1 MQENLDRTAG
11 DRHMTYKAPR
21 GTRDVLPE
29 ESWKWQRV
37 ERVFRATADRFVY
50 REIRLPVFEET
61 ELFARG
67 IGDATDIVRKEM
79 YTFTDRKG
87 RSLTLRPEGTA
98 GVVRSFIEH
107 NMGRGSRLTK
117 LYYFCPMFRY
127 ERPQAGRYR
136 QFWQWGL
143 EAIGSMNPAVDAEII
158 HFSVNLF
165 ESLGLAG
172 VEARIN
178 SAGCPTCTPS
188 YNELLRNR
196 LAGSLDQFCAD
207 CQVRYERNPR
217 RMFDCKNKHCL
228 ELLKD
233 APSIL
238 ESLCDEC
245 TQHFASVQDLLS
257 RMSVRSVVDT
267 SMARGLDYYTKT
279 VFEVHYAGLGAQ
291 SALCGGG
298 RYDALVEELGG
309 AATPAC
315 GVSSGVERLLTALE
329 DTGVMAAREP
339 GPSVYVASLGSE
351 AALAA
356 ATVIAELRESVSV
369 ETDYQGRSLKAQ
381 MKEAGKLG
389 AGHVVIIG
397 EDEVARGVAVVKN
410 MTTGEQDEV
419 GVEKVAALLVER
431 LASAG
436 GGT

>member
-1 MQENLDRTAG
+1 
-11 DRHMTYKAPR
+11 MTYKAPR

-37 ERVFRATADRFVY
+37 ERVFRETADRFAY

-143 EAIGSMNPAVDAEII
+143 EAIGSMTPAVDAEII
-158 HFSVNLF
+158 HFSVSLF
-165 ESLGLAG
+165 EGLGLAG
-172 VEARIN
+172 AEARVS

-188 YNELLRNR
+188 YNELLRER
-196 LAGSLDQFCAD
+196 LAGSLDQFCDD
-207 CQVRYERNPR
+207 CKVRYERNPR
-217 RMFDCKNKHCL
+217 RMFDCKNEHCL
-228 ELLKD
+228 ELLAD

-238 ESLCDEC
+238 ESLCSEC
-245 TQHFASVQDLLS
+245 AEHFASVQDLLS
-257 RMSVRSVVDT
+257 RTSVRFVVDP

-315 GVSSGVERLLTALE
+315 GVSSGVERLLTALT
-329 DTGVMAAREP
+329 DTGVMAGSEP
-339 GPSVYVASLGSE
+339 GPAVYVASLGSD

-356 ATVIAELRESVSV
+356 ATVIAELRQSVSV
-369 ETDYQGRSLKAQ
+369 ETDYQERSLKAQ

-389 AGHVVIIG
+389 AGYVVIIG
-397 EDEVARGVAVVKN
+397 ENEVARGVVVVKN
-410 MTTGEQDEV
+410 MVTGEQDEV
-419 GVEKVAALLVER
+419 AADKVAALLAER

>member
-1 MQENLDRTAG
+1 
-11 DRHMTYKAPR
+11 MTYKAPR

-37 ERVFRATADRFVY
+37 ERVFRATADRFGY

-107 NMGRGSRLTK
+107 SMGRGSRLTK

-172 VEARIN
+172 AEARVS
-178 SAGCPTCTPS
+178 SAGCPKCTPA
-188 YNELLRNR
+188 YNELLRKR

-217 RMFDCKNKHCL
+217 RMFDCKNEHCL

-245 TQHFASVQDLLS
+245 TRHFASVQDLLS
-257 RMSVRSVVDT
+257 RTSVRFVVDT

-315 GVSSGVERLLTALE
+315 GVSSGVERLLTALT
-329 DTGVMAAREP
+329 DTGVMAGKEP
-339 GPSVYVASLGSE
+339 GPSVYVVSLGSD

-356 ATVIAELRESVSV
+356 ATVIAELRKSVSV

-397 EDEVARGVAVVKN
+397 ENEVARGVAVVKN

-419 GVEKVAALLVER
+419 AEDKVAALLAER

>member
-1 MQENLDRTAG
+1 
-11 DRHMTYKAPR
+11 MTYKAPR

-37 ERVFRATADRFVY
+37 ERVFRETADRFGY

-172 VEARIN
+172 ACARVN

-188 YNELLRNR
+188 YNELLKER
-196 LAGSLDQFCAD
+196 LAGSLDEFCDD
-207 CQVRYERNPR
+207 CKVRYERNPR
-217 RMFDCKNKHCL
+217 RMFDCKNEHCL
-228 ELLKD
+228 EFLKD

-245 TQHFASVQDLLS
+245 AEHFASVQDLLS
-257 RMSVRSVVDT
+257 RTSVRFEVDA

-279 VFEVHYAGLGAQ
+279 VFEVHHAGLGAQ

-315 GVSSGVERLLTALE
+315 GVSSGVERLLTALT
-329 DTGVMAAREP
+329 DTGVMAGSEP
-339 GPSVYVASLGSE
+339 GPAVYVASLGSN

-356 ATVIAELRESVSV
+356 ATVIAELRKSVSV

-397 EDEVARGVAVVKN
+397 EDEVARGVVVVKN
-410 MTTGEQDEV
+410 MKTREQDEV
-419 GVEKVAALLVER
+419 AVDKVAALLVER
-431 LASAG
+431 LASSG
-436 GGT
+436 GGA

>member
-1 MQENLDRTAG
+1 MA
-11 DRHMTYKAPR
+11 YKAPR
-21 GTRDVLPE
+21 GTRDVLPD

-37 ERVFRATADRFVY
+37 ERVFKETADRFGY

-98 GVVRSFIEH
+98 GTVRSFIEH
-107 NMGRGSRLTK
+107 NMGRGARLTK
-117 LYYFCPMFRY
+117 LHYFCPMFRY

-158 HFSVNLF
+158 HFSVDLF
-165 ESLGLAG
+165 KNLGLAG
-172 VEARIN
+172 ASARVN
-178 SAGCPTCTPS
+178 SAGCPKCTPA
-188 YNELLRNR
+188 YNELLREK
-196 LAGSLDQFCAD
+196 LAGKLDQFCAD
-207 CQVRYERNPR
+207 CRVRYERNPR
-217 RMFDCKNKHCL
+217 RMFDCKNEHCL

-245 TQHFASVQDLLS
+245 AEHFAGVQAYLSKMDVRFSVDP
-257 RMSVRSVVDT
+257 

-279 VFEVHYAGLGAQ
+279 VFEVHYEGLGAQ

-309 AATPAC
+309 ASTPAC
-315 GVSSGVERLLTALE
+315 GVSSGVERLITAL
-329 DTGVMAAREP
+329 DDAGAMKSGEP
-339 GPSVYVASLGSE
+339 CPDVYVVSLGGE
-351 AALAA
+351 AGLAA
-356 ATVIAELRESVSV
+356 AAVIAELRKSVSV
-369 ETDYQGRSLKAQ
+369 ETDYQGRSIKAQ
-381 MKEAGKLG
+381 MKEAGKMG
-389 AGHVVIIG
+389 AGHVVIVG
-397 EDEVARGVAVVKN
+397 EDEVKRGVAVFKN
-410 MTTGEQDEV
+410 MSTGEQEEAPLDD
-419 GVEKVAALLVER
+419 VAVRIAERIALP
-431 LASAG
+431 AQ
-436 GGT
+436 

>member
-1 MQENLDRTAG
+1 MA
-11 DRHMTYKAPR
+11 YKAPR
-21 GTRDVLPE
+21 GTRDVLPD

-37 ERVFRATADRFVY
+37 ERAFRETADRFGY
-50 REIRLPVFEET
+50 NEIRLPVFEET

-98 GVVRSFIEH
+98 GAVRSFIEH
-107 NMGRGSRLTK
+107 NMGRGARLTK

-143 EAIGSMNPAVDAEII
+143 EAIGSMHPAVDAEII
-158 HFSVNLF
+158 HFSVSLF
-165 ESLGLAG
+165 ESLGLTGAT
-172 VEARIN
+172 ARVN
-178 SAGCPTCTPS
+178 SAGCPVCTPS
-188 YNELLRNR
+188 YNELIRER
-196 LAGSLDQFCAD
+196 LAGTLDQFCSD

-217 RMFDCKNKHCL
+217 RMFDCKNEHCL
-228 ELLKD
+228 ELLED

-238 ESLCDEC
+238 ESLCNQCSE
-245 TQHFASVQDLLS
+245 HFAGVQDYLS
-257 RMSVRSVVDT
+257 KMSVKFVVEP

-279 VFEVHYAGLGAQ
+279 VFEVHYEGLGAQ

-309 AATPAC
+309 ASTPAC
-315 GVSSGVERLLTALE
+315 GVSSGVERLITALD
-329 DTGVMAAREP
+329 DTGAMKDSAP
-339 GPSVYVASLGSE
+339 GPDVYVITLGVD
-351 AALAA
+351 ADLAA
-356 ATVIAELRESVSV
+356 AAVIAEMRVAVAV

-381 MKEAGKLG
+381 MKEAGKFG

-397 EDEVARGVAVVKN
+397 EDEVARCVAVVKC
-410 MTTGEQDEV
+410 MSTGEQEEV
-419 GVEKVAALLVER
+419 PLDNAAARTIELIR
-431 LASAG
+431 
-436 GGT
+436 GTSV

>member
-1 MQENLDRTAG
+1 MA
-11 DRHMTYKAPR
+11 YKAPR
-21 GTRDVLPE
+21 GTRDVLPD

-37 ERVFRATADRFVY
+37 ESVFRETANRFGY
-50 REIRLPVFEET
+50 REVRLPVFEET

-98 GVVRSFIEH
+98 GTVRAFIEH

-117 LYYFCPMFRY
+117 LSYFCPMFRY

-143 EAIGSMNPAVDAEII
+143 EALGSMNPAVDAEII
-158 HFSVNLF
+158 HFSVDLF
-165 ESLGLAG
+165 ANLGLKGA
-172 VEARIN
+172 VARVN
-178 SAGCPTCTPS
+178 SAGCPVCTPD
-188 YNELLRNR
+188 YNDLLRER
-196 LAGSLDQFCAD
+196 LGGSLDEFCDD
-207 CQVRYERNPR
+207 CHVRYERNPR
-217 RMFDCKNKHCL
+217 RMFDCKNQHCL
-228 ELLKD
+228 ELLED

-245 TQHFASVQDLLS
+245 SEHFKGVQAYLEKMGVDYSVDP
-257 RMSVRSVVDT
+257 

-279 VFEVHYAGLGAQ
+279 VFEVHHEGLGAQ

-309 AATPAC
+309 SPTPAC
-315 GVSSGVERLLTALE
+315 GVSSGVERLIIALD
-329 DTGVMAAREP
+329 DTGAMEGGEP
-339 GPSVYVASLGSE
+339 APDVYVVSLGDE

-356 ATVIAELRESVSV
+356 ATVISQLRRSVSV
-369 ETDYQGRSLKAQ
+369 ETDYQGRSMKAQ

-389 AGHVVIIG
+389 AGRVVIIG
-397 EDEVARGVAVVKN
+397 EDEVARGVAVFKD
-410 MTTGEQDEV
+410 MSTGEQE
-419 GVEKVAALLVER
+419 EAPLAEVAARV
-431 LASAG
+431 AG
-436 GGT
+436 SIDTKA

>member
-1 MQENLDRTAG
+1 MA
-11 DRHMTYKAPR
+11 YKAPR
-21 GTRDVLPE
+21 GTRDVLPD
-29 ESWKWQRV
+29 ESWKWQRI
-37 ERVFRATADRFVY
+37 ERAFRATADRFGY

-98 GVVRSFIEH
+98 GTVRSFIEH
-107 NMGRGSRLTK
+107 NMGRGARLTK

-158 HFSVNLF
+158 HFSVDLF

-172 VEARIN
+172 ACARVN
-178 SAGCPTCTPS
+178 SAGCPTCTPA
-188 YNELLRNR
+188 YNELLRER
-196 LAGSLDQFCAD
+196 LAESLDQFCDD
-207 CQVRYERNPR
+207 CKVRYERNPR
-217 RMFDCKNKHCL
+217 RMFDCKNEHCL
-228 ELLKD
+228 ELLED

-238 ESLCDEC
+238 ESLCEECDE
-245 TQHFASVQDLLS
+245 HFASVRKHLE
-257 RMSVRSVVDT
+257 RMSVRFVVNPL
-267 SMARGLDYYTKT
+267 MARGLDYYTKT
-279 VFEVHYAGLGAQ
+279 VFEVHYDGLGAQ

-309 AATPAC
+309 ASTPAC
-315 GVSSGVERLLTALE
+315 GVSSGVERLITALT
-329 DTGVMAAREP
+329 DTGVMTGAAP

-356 ATVIAELRESVSV
+356 AEVIAELRKSISV
-369 ETDYQGRSLKAQ
+369 ETDYQSRSLKAQ
-381 MKEAGKLG
+381 MKEASKLG

-410 MTTGEQDEV
+410 MKTGEQEEV
-419 GVEKVAALLVER
+419 AADGVAALLAER
-431 LASAG
+431 LASIESDE
-436 GGT
+436 

>member
-1 MQENLDRTAG
+1 MA
-11 DRHMTYKAPR
+11 YKAPR
-21 GTRDVLPE
+21 GTRDVLPD

-37 ERVFRATADRFVY
+37 EGVFRDTADRFGY
-50 REIRLPVFEET
+50 REIRFPVFEET

-79 YTFTDRKG
+79 YSFEDRKG

-98 GVVRSFIEH
+98 GTVRAFIEH

-143 EAIGSMNPAVDAEII
+143 EAIGSMNPVVDAEII

-172 VEARIN
+172 ATARVN
-178 SAGCPTCTPS
+178 SAGCPTCTPA
-188 YNELLRNR
+188 YNELLRKE
-196 LAGSLDQFCAD
+196 LEGSLDEFCED
-207 CQVRYERNPR
+207 CRVRYERNPR

-228 ELLKD
+228 ALLSD

-245 TQHFASVQDLLS
+245 NEHFAGVQDYLKK
-257 RMSVRSVVDT
+257 MSVSFTVDT

-279 VFEVHYAGLGAQ
+279 VFEVHYEGLGAQ

-309 AATPAC
+309 SPTPAC
-315 GVSSGVERLLTALE
+315 GVSGGVERALTALE
-329 DTGVMAAREP
+329 DMGVISGDEP
-339 GPSVYVASLGSE
+339 APAVYIVSLGDE
-351 AALAA
+351 ADLVAA
-356 ATVIAELRESVSV
+356 KVAAELRKTVSV

-389 AGHVVIIG
+389 ASHVVIIG
-397 EDEVARGVAVVKN
+397 EDELARGVAVVKD
-410 MTTGEQDEV
+410 MAAHAQEELPLDS
-419 GVEKVAALLVER
+419 VAET
-431 LASAG
+431 LAG
-436 GGT
+436 KLG

>member
-1 MQENLDRTAG
+1 MA
-11 DRHMTYKAPR
+11 YKAPR
-21 GTRDVLPE
+21 GTRDVLPD

-37 ERVFRATADRFVY
+37 ERVFRDTADRFGY

-79 YTFTDRKG
+79 YSFEDRKG

-98 GVVRSFIEH
+98 GTVRSFIEH

-143 EAIGSMNPAVDAEII
+143 EAIGSLNPVVDAEII

-172 VEARIN
+172 ATARVN
-178 SAGCPTCTPS
+178 SAGCPKCTPA
-188 YNELLRNR
+188 YNELLRER
-196 LAGSLDQFCAD
+196 LAGKLDEFCED
-207 CQVRYERNPR
+207 CHERYERNPR
-217 RMFDCKNKHCL
+217 RMFDCKNEHCL
-228 ELLKD
+228 SLLAD

-245 TQHFASVQDLLS
+245 AEHFAGVQDYLE
-257 RMSVRSVVDT
+257 RMSVSFTVDT

-279 VFEVHYAGLGAQ
+279 VFEVHYEGLGAQ

-309 AATPAC
+309 QPTPAC
-315 GVSSGVERLLTALE
+315 GVSGGVERALTAL
-329 DTGVMAAREP
+329 DDMGVMADGEP
-339 GPSVYVASLGSE
+339 SPDVYVVSMGGDAGLV
-351 AALAA
+351 AAKVA
-356 ATVIAELRESVSV
+356 AELRKTISV

-381 MKEAGKLG
+381 MKEAGKLK
-389 AGHVVIIG
+389 ASHVVIIG
-397 EDEVARGVAVVKN
+397 EDEVARGVAVVKD
-410 MTTGEQDEV
+410 MAAREQEEV
-419 GVEKVAALLVER
+419 PLSSVATALVEKL
-431 LASAG
+431 G
-436 GGT
+436 

>member
-1 MQENLDRTAG
+1 MA
-11 DRHMTYKAPR
+11 YKAPR
-21 GTRDVLPE
+21 GTRDVLPD

-37 ERVFRATADRFVY
+37 ENVFRATADRFGY

-67 IGDATDIVRKEM
+67 IGDSTDIVRKEM

-98 GVVRSFIEH
+98 GTVRAYIEH
-107 NMGRGSRLTK
+107 NMGRSSRLTK

-158 HFSVNLF
+158 HFSVSLF
-165 ESLGLAG
+165 ESLGLKG
-172 VEARIN
+172 TIARVN
-178 SAGCPTCTPS
+178 SAGCPKCTPA
-188 YNELLRNR
+188 YNELLRKA
-196 LAGSLDQFCAD
+196 LAGKLDAFCED

-217 RMFDCKNKHCL
+217 RMFDCKNEQCL
-228 ELLKD
+228 ALLAD

-245 TQHFASVQDLLS
+245 AEHFTAVQDLLS
-257 RMSVRSVVDT
+257 SMGVSFTVDA

-279 VFEVHYAGLGAQ
+279 VFEVHHEGLGAQ

-309 AATPAC
+309 EPTPAC
-315 GVSSGVERLLTALE
+315 GVSSGVERLITALT
-329 DTGVMAAREP
+329 DTGAFRDAEP
-339 GPSVYVASLGSE
+339 APSVYLVTMGEQAGAAA
-351 AALAA
+351 AALSAK
-356 ATVIAELRESVSV
+356 LRSTVSV
-369 ETDYQGRSLKAQ
+369 ETDYQGRSIKAQ
-381 MKEAGKLG
+381 MKEASKLG
-389 AGHVVIIG
+389 AGHVVILG

-410 MTTGEQDEV
+410 MSTGEQEELPLAD
-419 GVEKVAALLVER
+419 AARLLSER
-431 LASAG
+431 LR
-436 GGT
+436 